1 MEAHAH
7 EFADDV
13 YEPAVPETFNGK
25 LAMWL
30 FLCSE
35 VMFFSALLGAY
46 ITLRTGQPKN
56 FEASQAMLH
65 HHVSLAAFNTALLIS
80 SSLTMALGV
89 LAGQSGQWSKHR
101 LYLLATAAMGT
112 LFLILK
118 AYEYSTK
125 INNGYTVN
133 GVFQADPL
141 TPNRDLFFAF
151 YWTLTGVH
159 GLHILGGVIPI
170 AFIAMFGEKKK
181 LAGETEMVGLYWHF
195 VDLVWIFLF
204 PLLYLI

>member
-1 MEAHAH
+1 MEAHGH
-7 EFADDV
+7 SMEVDV

-65 HHVSLAAFNTALLIS
+65 HHVGLAAFNTALLIS

-89 LAGQSGQWSKHR
+89 LAGQKNDWGKHR
-101 LYLLATAAMGT
+101 MYLLVTAACGT
-112 LFLILK
+112 LFLVLK
-118 AYEYSTK
+118 GYEYYTK
-125 INNGYTVN
+125 IFNGYPYETHP
-133 GVFQADPL
+133 DPL
-141 TPNRDLFFAF
+141 VPSRDLFFAF
-151 YWTLTGVH
+151 YWILTGIH

-170 AFIAMFGEKKK
+170 AIIALVGEKKK